1 MMLINWFVVASEI
14 VNFIIVIL
22 VLKFF
27 LYRPILEK
35 IKQHQKKV
43 ADELKEAAEKQ
54 RQAHELLSQV
64 EKQKK
69 EFDQQSALRKKK
81 MKEEI
86 DHLHDQLM
94 ERAKKE
100 VDHTKEEWSEDFK
113 RDQQEAYREYKKR
126 MVQELFSIV
135 RKSIES
141 LSHLQLE
148 EAIISSFLSQLK
160 EMPKEAHL
168 QVKTALD
175 IPEALRQKIKNTL
188 KQDVEFVHDP
198 ALIAGIALY
207 IEGKKISWNVE
218 DYLNTLQKP
227 LLES

>member
-1 MMLINWFVVASEI
+1 MLINWFVVVSEI

-35 IKQHQKKV
+35 IRQHQKKV
-43 ADELKEAAEKQ
+43 EDELKNAAEKHK
-54 RQAHELLSQV
+54 QAEELLSQM
-64 EKQKK
+64 EKQKS
-69 EFDQQSALRKKK
+69 EFDHQTALRKKK
-81 MKEEI
+81 MKEEM
-86 DHLHDQLM
+86 DRLHDQLL
-94 ERAKKE
+94 ESAKKE

-113 RDQQEAYREYKKR
+113 RDQQEAYREYKNR

-160 EMPKEAHL
+160 EMPAETDL
-168 QVKTALD
+168 QVKTALE
-175 IPEALRQKIKNTL
+175 IPEALRQKIKNSL
-188 KQDVEFVHDP
+188 KREVEFVDDP

-207 IEGKKISWNVE
+207 IDGKKISWNVE
-218 DYLNTLQKP
+218 DYLTTLQRP